1 MFQMRDVFD
10 DCKDI
15 FGICREEKLFRY
27 ATDAV
32 RLLANKGDCD
42 PLIGAL
48 DICVQNKCIT
58 LPREVETVL
67 GVNLAG
73 RPALGHNELFSW
85 HLNGP
90 GDCKGR
96 CDYSWFDELPA
107 VTYKDLVCPGK
118 LVAFVDKPSDTG
130 KKLRVFGFDRQ
141 NKPLQTLVDGV
152 WEDGLLIPMIF
163 GYAVPAKSDPT
174 VGRITDVVKEPT
186 DGIVRLSTFDNS
198 SSSGTLI
205 GIYDPDE
212 THPRYRR
219 IKISRG
225 CPWVRIVY
233 RKKSFDITSL
243 NTRILLHSRFA
254 LVMAMKA
261 VKFYL
266 DSDVANG
273 MQWEAHASRIL
284 TEQEGALTSPNALPM
299 QVEDRN
305 SVMQKDDWDVS

>member
-1 MFQMRDVFD
+1 MFQAKDIFD
-10 DCKDI
+10 DAKDI

-27 ATDAV
+27 MTDAI
-32 RLLANKGDCD
+32 RMLANKGDID
-42 PLIGAL
+42 PLVGAL
-48 DICVQNKCIT
+48 DICVQNKCVT
-58 LPREVETVL
+58 LPREVETVF

-107 VTYKDLVCPGK
+107 VTYKDIICPGK
-118 LVAFVDKPSDTG
+118 LIAFVDKPSDSG
-130 KKLRVFGFDRQ
+130 KKLRVFGFDKQ

-152 WEDGLLIPMIF
+152 WEEGLLAPTSY
-163 GYAVPAKSDPT
+163 GYAVPAPADPT
-174 VGRITDVVKEPT
+174 VGRSTDIVKEPS
-186 DGIVRLSTFDNS
+186 DGIIRLSTFDSS

-233 RKKSFDITSL
+233 RKKSFEITSL

-273 MQWEAHASRIL
+273 MQFEAHASRIL

-305 SVMQKDDWDVS
+305 SIVQKDDWDVN

>member
-1 MFQMRDVFD
+1 MFQAKDIFD
-10 DCKDI
+10 DAKDI

-27 ATDAV
+27 MTDAI
-32 RLLANKGDCD
+32 RMLANKGDID
-42 PLIGAL
+42 PLVGAL
-48 DICVQNKCIT
+48 DICVQNKCVT
-58 LPREVETVL
+58 LPREVETVF

-107 VTYKDLVCPGK
+107 VTYKDIICPGK
-118 LVAFVDKPSDTG
+118 LIAFVDKPSDSG
-130 KKLRVFGFDRQ
+130 KKLRVFGFDKQ

-152 WEDGLLIPMIF
+152 WEEGLLVPTIY
-163 GYAVPAKSDPT
+163 GYAVPAASDPT
-174 VGRITDVVKEPT
+174 VGRITDIVKEPS
-186 DGIVRLSTFDNS
+186 DGIIRLSTFDSS

-233 RKKSFDITSL
+233 RKKSFEITSL

-273 MQWEAHASRIL
+273 MQFEAHASRIL

-305 SVMQKDDWDVS
+305 SIVQKDDWDVN

>member
-1 MFQMRDVFD
+1 MFQAKDIFD
-10 DCKDI
+10 DAKDI

-27 ATDAV
+27 MTDAI
-32 RLLANKGDCD
+32 RMLANKGDID
-42 PLIGAL
+42 PLVGAL
-48 DICVQNKCIT
+48 DICVQNKCVT
-58 LPREVETVL
+58 LPREVETVF

-107 VTYKDLVCPGK
+107 VTYKDIICPGK
-118 LVAFVDKPSDTG
+118 LIAFVDKPSDSG
-130 KKLRVFGFDRQ
+130 KKLRVFGFDKQ

-152 WEDGLLIPMIF
+152 WEEGLLVPTIY
-163 GYAVPAKSDPT
+163 GYAVPAASDPT
-174 VGRITDVVKEPT
+174 VGRITDIVKEPS
-186 DGIVRLSTFDNS
+186 DGIIRLSTFDSS

-233 RKKSFDITSL
+233 RKKSFEITSV

-273 MQWEAHASRIL
+273 MQFEAHASRIL

-305 SVMQKDDWDVS
+305 SIVQKDDWDVN

>member
-1 MFQMRDVFD
+1 MFQAKDIFD
-10 DCKDI
+10 DAKDI
-15 FGICREEKLFRY
+15 FGICREEKLFRWM
-27 ATDAV
+27 TDAI
-32 RLLANKGDCD
+32 RMLANKGDID
-42 PLIGAL
+42 PLVGAL
-48 DICVQNKCIT
+48 DICVQNKCVT

-73 RPALGHNELFSW
+73 RPALGHNELFSF

-90 GDCKGR
+90 GDCKNR

-107 VTYKDLVCPGK
+107 VTYKDIICPGR
-118 LVAFVDKPSDTG
+118 LVAFVDKPEDSG
-130 KKLRVFGFDRQ
+130 VELRVFGFDNQ
-141 NKPLQTLVDGV
+141 NKPLQTLEDGV
-152 WEDGLLIPMIF
+152 WTDGLLVPTIF
-163 GYAVPAKSDPT
+163 GYAVPASTDPL
-174 VGRITDVVKEPT
+174 VSRITDIVKGPSA
-186 DGIVRLSTFDNS
+186 GIIRLSTYDNS

-273 MQWEAHASRIL
+273 MQFEAHASRIL
-284 TEQEGALTSPNALPM
+284 TEQEGALVSPNAMPM

-305 SVMQKDDWDVS
+305 SIMQKDDWNVD